1 MSDGR
6 WLAVAVATALLM
18 LMISSP
24 ARADEKAFQI
34 GGPTVNLAVT
44 STTGRVQFQT
54 SASNPNARLFNSGTV
69 PVFVACGDVAV
80 VATVA
85 ASMPLNGPGTAI
97 INCPQQY
104 IAAITTTTATLYVT
118 PGTGGDAQ

>member
-1 MSDGR
+1 MSEKWPVG
-6 WLAVAVATALLM
+6 VAALLM
-18 LMISSP
+18 LAISSP

-54 SASNPNARLFNSGTV
+54 SASSPNARLFNSGTV
-69 PVFVACGDVAV
+69 PVFVACGDVAIT
-80 VATVA
+80 ATA
-85 ASMPLNGPGTAI
+85 TTGMPVNGPGTVI

>member
-6 WLAVAVATALLM
+6 WSAAALFL

-24 ARADEKAFQI
+24 AYADEKAFQI

-54 SASNPNARLFNSGTV
+54 SASNPNARIFNSGTV
-69 PVFVACGDVAV
+69 PVFVACGDVAITAS
-80 VATVA
+80 ATP
-85 ASMPLNGPGTAI
+85 SMPVNGPGTVI
-97 INCPQQY
+97 LNCPQQY